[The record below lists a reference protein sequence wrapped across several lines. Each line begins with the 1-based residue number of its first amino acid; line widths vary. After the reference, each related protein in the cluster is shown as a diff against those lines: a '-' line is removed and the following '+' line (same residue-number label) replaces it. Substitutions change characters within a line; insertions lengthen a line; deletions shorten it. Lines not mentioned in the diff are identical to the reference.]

1 MLESQDKQEKKYK
14 YKKMISLKTKQ
25 NKAFDALKETLSLKN
40 KMQTPKVLKV
50 VLSSGT
56 GSFKDKN
63 KNKVVEDRLTKIS
76 GQKVM
81 LKVAKNS
88 VATFKVREGDPVGY
102 QVTLR
107 GHRMFDFLD
116 KLVYIALPRTKDFR
130 GLSVHAIDNMG
141 NFTIGIKENSVFP
154 EASDEEL
161 KDVFGLAITIVTNVK
176 DKNSAKTYFEYLG
189 FPFKK
194 GEDVKRIK
202 GKKSKTA

>member
-1 MLESQDKQEKKYK
+1 
-14 YKKMISLKTKQ
+14 MISLKEKQ
-25 NKAFDALKETLSLKN
+25 NKAYESLKEKMGLKN

-81 LKVAKNS
+81 LKVAKKS

-107 GHRMFDFLD
+107 GQRMFDFLN
-116 KLVYIALPRTKDFR
+116 KLVYIAFPRTKDFR
-130 GLSVHAIDNMG
+130 GLSAHAIDNMG

-154 EASDEEL
+154 ESSDEEL
-161 KDVFGLAITIVTNVK
+161 KDVFGLAVTVVTNIK
-176 DKNSAKTYFEYLG
+176 DKAGAKMFLEYLG

-194 GEDVKRIK
+194 GEEAKRKK
-202 GKKSKTA
+202 GKK